1 MESQKKK
8 GRYLRIYRQL
18 KDLLEKTGDN
28 DARMATIVAVLHHK
42 METFFWT
49 GFYCLQD
56 GELIVKTY
64 QGPVACQV
72 LEKNTGVCWA
82 GINQEKTIIV
92 PDVHKFPGHI
102 ACDSRSKSEIVIPV
116 KDTKD
121 RIIGVLDIDSSL
133 LNAFDQTDAENLERI
148 VDLILQKTEV

>member
-1 MESQKKK
+1 METLKKK
-8 GRYLRIYRQL
+8 GRYLRIYNQL
-18 KDLLEKTGDN
+18 KDLLEKSEDA

-42 METFFWT
+42 MDTYFWT
-49 GFYCLQD
+49 GFYCLKD

-82 GINQEKTIIV
+82 GINRAKTIIV

-102 ACDSRSKSEIVIPV
+102 ACDSRSRSEIVVPL
-116 KDTKD
+116 KDSKN
-121 RIIGVLDIDSSL
+121 RITGVLDVDSSSL
-133 LNAFDQTDAENLERI
+133 DAFDEIDAEYLEKI
-148 VDLILQKTEV
+148 VELIG